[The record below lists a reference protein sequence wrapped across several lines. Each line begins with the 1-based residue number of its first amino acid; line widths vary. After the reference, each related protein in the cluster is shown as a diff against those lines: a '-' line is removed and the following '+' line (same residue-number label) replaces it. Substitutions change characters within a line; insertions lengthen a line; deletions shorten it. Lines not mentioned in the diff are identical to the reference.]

1 MLKLDLSRW
10 HHTVENLRELAL
22 TSDHPRT
29 RERWMALY
37 EIATGKMPPSSVKD
51 RTQTH
56 RPLWNGFIAITNKV
70 H

>member
-22 TSDHPRT
+22 TSDHPCT

-51 RTQTH
+51 RTQPTD
-56 RPLWNGFIAITNKV
+56 RYGMGSSL
-70 H
+70 